1 MAKRTS
7 TPSTKPEPEPATP
20 EVRELPLVAL
30 RETVIFPE
38 MIVPLQVGR
47 EKSVAALNAAVESGG
62 PIALVTQRQAEQEDI
77 GDPSELYEVGTLAKI
92 AQVVQLQDGTVRAIV
107 QGQTRIRVHG
117 FSQTGPYLAAR
128 VEELPD
134 ETPEGVEI
142 QALVRSVQAQIEQY
156 VANGAPVPPEAAVA
170 ARNITEPGLLADM
183 VAYSPDMSTEQRQE
197 LLETIDVEQRLKLVS
212 AFLARQIEILE
223 LKGKI
228 QSEVKSEMDKTQ
240 REYIL
245 REQLKAIQRELG
257 EDDPQQAEINELRE
271 KVEAAGMP
279 EEVRA
284 RAIKEI
290 DRMSRIPS
298 ASPEVG
304 VIRTYVDWLVSL
316 PWNVS
321 TDDRLD
327 IREAAQILDE
337 DHYGLEKIKERILE
351 YLAVR
356 TLADTIRS
364 PILLFV
370 GPPGVGKT
378 SLGKSIAK
386 AMGRKFT
393 RMSLGG
399 IHDEAE
405 IRGHRR
411 TYIGA
416 LPGRII
422 QSIKTAGTNNP
433 VFMLDEVDKIG
444 MDFRGDPS
452 SALLE
457 VLDPEQNFSFQDN
470 YLEVPFDLRKVL
482 FVATANLLDPIPAA
496 LRDRM
501 EVIQL
506 PGYTQQE
513 KTEIARRFLVPKQME
528 NHGLTAKHV
537 EVTDEVLVAL
547 VQAYTKEAGVRN
559 LERELA
565 NVMRKVARGVAE
577 GRKRKTVVDMK
588 KLEDYLGPPR
598 FEYGELEA
606 EDQTG
611 SATGLVVTEVGG
623 DVVAVEVTMMEG
635 KEDFIL
641 TGQLGDVMRESARA
655 ALSWIRSNAAVARHL
670 ARAVREAHPPH
681 PRPGRCHPQ
690 GRPVRRRD
698 DGDRDGLRAHGH
710 PRPQGRRDDRRDH
723 APRPGAADRRPQVED
738 PRRAPLGCR
747 HGHPAEEEREG
758 PAGHPRGDPQAG
770 QARPRRQHG
779 AGAGGGAPPPPEA
792 AEVRPSDDRRGRRH
806 APQARAG
813 VPRPAHDLPAGRPAA
828 GRGQGRPL
836 GTRHRR
842 AATCVPAV
850 PRIPIDGVPR
860 LLRDPRSASLGHA
873 GRDQEG
879 IPEARPRAPS
889 RSEPRGHDRRA
900 AVQGRQRG
908 ERRPVRRRQAE
919 AVRPARL
926 ELGAGA
932 ARRGTELRRCGCR
945 SVRRRRPVRGV
956 RRPRRQRPLRVPDR
970 RRRRVLR
977 LLPDVLLGRRGRRCL
992 PGGRRPRLRG
1002 RADGPP
1008 HGWLRPQL
1016 PGHPGRDGLRRE
1028 RRGGRPRKAAGP
1040 SPKAKPA
1047 ASPPRSR
1054 RPPS

>member
-1 MAKRTS
+1 MAKRPS
-7 TPSTKPEPEPATP
+7 TPAEKPAATS
-20 EVRELPLVAL
+20 RELPLVAL

-47 EKSVAALNAAVESGG
+47 EKSVAALNAAVENGG
-62 PIALVTQRQAEQEDI
+62 PIALVTQRQPEQEEI
-77 GDPSELYEVGTLAKI
+77 SDPSELYQIGTLAKI

-107 QGQTRIRVHG
+107 QGQGRIRVSG
-117 FSQTGPYLAAR
+117 FATTSPYLSAA
-128 VEELPD
+128 VEELSDDVP
-134 ETPEGVEI
+134 TGVEI

-228 QSEVKSEMDKTQ
+228 QNEVKSEMDKTQ

-257 EDDPQQAEINELRE
+257 EDDPQQAEINELRD
-271 KVEAAGMP
+271 KVEQAGMP

-351 YLAVR
+351 YLSVR

-386 AMGRKFT
+386 AMGRKFV

-422 QSIKTAGTNNP
+422 QSVKTAGTNNP

-470 YLEVPFDLRKVL
+470 YLEVPFDLRRVL

-513 KTEIARRFLVPKQME
+513 KVEIGRRFLVPKQME
-528 NHGLTAKHV
+528 NHGLNAKRV
-537 EVTDEVLVAL
+537 EITDEVLTQL

-565 NVMRKVARGVAE
+565 SIMRKVARQVAE
-577 GRKRKTVVDMK
+577 GRKRKTVVDLK
-588 KLEDYLGPPR
+588 KLEEYLGPPR

-623 DVVAVEVTMMEG
+623 DVVAVEVTLMEG
-635 KEDFIL
+635 KEEFIL

-655 ALSWIRSNAAVARHL
+655 ALSWIRSNAAEL
-670 ARAVREAHPPH
+670 GIEREVFEKHTLHIHVPAGAIPKDGPSA
-681 PRPGRCHPQ
+681 GVTMATAMVSALT
-690 GRPVRRRD
+690 GIPVRKDVAMTGEITLRGRVLPI
-698 DGDRDGLRAHGH
+698 GGLKSKILAAH
-710 PRPQGRRDDRRDH
+710 
-723 APRPGAADRRPQVED
+723 
-738 PRRAPLGCR
+738 L
-747 HGHPAEEEREG
+747 
-758 PAGHPRGDPQAG
+758 
-770 QARPRRQHG
+770 
-779 AGAGGGAPPPPEA
+779 AGAGMVILPKRNEKDLRDIPEEIRKQLKLVTAETMDEVLGAALRRRPKA
-792 AEVRPSDDRRGRRH
+792 LAVRPDAGGRGRRW
-806 APQARAG
+806 AAQAGRR
-813 VPRPAHDLPAGRPAA
+813 VPRPAEPVPADRPAA
-828 GRGQGRPL
+828 GRRP
-836 GTRHRR
+836 GPHG
-842 AATCVPAV
+842 P
-850 PRIPIDGVPR
+850 
-860 LLRDPRSASLGHA
+860 
-873 GRDQEG
+873 
-879 IPEARPRAPS
+879 
-889 RSEPRGHDRRA
+889 
-900 AVQGRQRG
+900 
-908 ERRPVRRRQAE
+908 
-919 AVRPARL
+919 
-926 ELGAGA
+926 
-932 ARRGTELRRCGCR
+932 
-945 SVRRRRPVRGV
+945 
-956 RRPRRQRPLRVPDR
+956 R
-970 RRRRVLR
+970 RRRR
-977 LLPDVLLGRRGRRCL
+977 D
-992 PGGRRPRLRG
+992 PGQAERTPR
-1002 RADGPP
+1002 
-1008 HGWLRPQL
+1008 
-1016 PGHPGRDGLRRE
+1016 
-1028 RRGGRPRKAAGP
+1028 AAGP
-1040 SPKAKPA
+1040 ARHRRLHGLTVARVRGLGLITGRSTTTA
-1047 ASPPRSR
+1047 PRSPAR
-1054 RPPS
+1054 RGA

>member
-1 MAKRTS
+1 MAKRQAN
-7 TPSTKPEPEPATP
+7 PSPEPTP
-20 EVRELPLVAL
+20 TTGEVRELPLVAL

-47 EKSVAALNAAVESGG
+47 EKSVAALNTAVEASG

-107 QGQTRIRVHG
+107 QGQTRIRVLG
-117 FSQTGPYLAAR
+117 FTQTGPHLAAR
-128 VEELPD
+128 VQELPD
-134 ETPEGVEI
+134 ETPDGVEI
-142 QALVRSVQAQIEQY
+142 QALMRSVQAQIEQY
-156 VANGAPVPPEAAVA
+156 VASGAPVPPEAAVA

-197 LLETIDVEQRLKLVS
+197 LLETIDVEERLKLVS
-212 AFLARQIEILE
+212 GFLARQVEILE

-279 EEVRA
+279 DEVRA

-304 VIRTYVDWLVSL
+304 VIRTYVDWLVGL

-327 IREAAQILDE
+327 IKEAAQILDE
-337 DHYGLEKIKERILE
+337 DHYGLEKVKERILE

-356 TLADTIRS
+356 SLADTIRS

-422 QSIKTAGTNNP
+422 QSIKTGGTNNP

-513 KTEIARRFLVPKQME
+513 KVEIARRFLVPKQME
-528 NHGLTAKHV
+528 NHGLTAKHI
-537 EVTDEVLVAL
+537 EVTDEVLTAL
-547 VQAYTKEAGVRN
+547 VQAYTKEAGVRS

-565 NVMRKVARGVAE
+565 NVMRKVARSVAE
-577 GRKRKTVVDMK
+577 GRKRKTVVDLK

-598 FEYGELEA
+598 FEYGELES

-623 DVVAVEVTMMEG
+623 DVVAVEVTKMEG

-655 ALSWIRSNAAVARHL
+655 ALSWIRSNAASL
-670 ARAVREAHPPH
+670 GIPRETFEKNTLHIHVPAGAIPKDGPSA
-681 PRPGRCHPQ
+681 GVTMATAMVSALT
-690 GRPVRRRD
+690 GIPVRKD
-698 DGDRDGLRAHGH
+698 VAM
-710 PRPQGRRDDRRDH
+710 
-723 APRPGAADRRPQVED
+723 
-738 PRRAPLGCR
+738 
-747 HGHPAEEEREG
+747 
-758 PAGHPRGDPQAG
+758 
-770 QARPRRQHG
+770 
-779 AGAGGGAPPPPEA
+779 
-792 AEVRPSDDRRGRRH
+792 
-806 APQARAG
+806 
-813 VPRPAHDLPAGRPAA
+813 
-828 GRGQGRPL
+828 
-836 GTRHRR
+836 T
-842 AATCVPAV
+842 
-850 PRIPIDGVPR
+850 
-860 LLRDPRSASLGHA
+860 
-873 GRDQEG
+873 
-879 IPEARPRAPS
+879 
-889 RSEPRGHDRRA
+889 
-900 AVQGRQRG
+900 G
-908 ERRPVRRRQAE
+908 EI
-919 AVRPARL
+919 
-926 ELGAGA
+926 
-932 ARRGTELRRCGCR
+932 T
-945 SVRRRRPVRGV
+945 
-956 RRPRRQRPLRVPDR
+956 
-970 RRRRVLR
+970 
-977 LLPDVLLGRRGRRCL
+977 
-992 PGGRRPRLRG
+992 LRG
-1002 RADGPP
+1002 RVLPIGGLKSKILAAHLSGAGMVILPKKNEKDLRDIPEEIRKQLKLVLADNMEQV
-1008 HGWLRPQL
+1008 LAAA
-1016 PGHPGRDGLRRE
+1016 LRR
-1028 RRGGRPRKAAGP
+1028 
-1040 SPKAKPA
+1040 SPKPLKVVPPTIVEGGDTIPKPEPE
-1047 ASPPRSR
+1047 SRVRRTTFPPADQPQVVVKGDR
-1054 RPPS
+1054 